1 MAKSKAKPKNDLIIP
16 KDFPTSL
23 KPITDDRPPD
33 IRSISVII
41 EGSSPLVMP
50 SNSRGCGC
58 CR

>member
-16 KDFPTSL
+16 KDFPKSL
-23 KPITDDRPPD
+23 RPITEDCPPD

-58 CR
+58 RR

>member
-23 KPITDDRPPD
+23 KPITEGPPD
-33 IRSISVII
+33 MRTISVII

-58 CR
+58 RR